1 MRGHDG
7 LTVLLISTGTV
18 LFAGCAGQQRSGPQA
33 VVLCIADA
41 DAADAMRAAQAV
53 LGRMCFT
60 IEKADANLGIIRT
73 QPLPGGQFF
82 ELWRS
87 DNASFL
93 HTAEANLHTIRRWVE
108 LRFRPDQGRLCI
120 DCTVHIQ
127 RLSLPGNEVASVS
140 QAYLIHL
147 RSTRD
152 MQTFSLTPRQKA
164 EMAWIDSDND
174 ELLAA
179 EILKRIKQ
187 RVTQRPM
194 EEAS

>member
-1 MRGHDG
+1 MHRLDG
-7 LTVLLISTGTV
+7 LTVLLISTSTV
-18 LFAGCAGQQRSGPQA
+18 FFAGCARQRLSAPQGEP
-33 VVLCIADA
+33 LCIADA
-41 DAADAMRAAQAV
+41 DAADAMRVAQAV

-60 IEKADANLGIIRT
+60 IEKADPNLGIIRT
-73 QPLPGGQFF
+73 APLPGGQFF

-87 DNASFL
+87 DNASL
-93 HTAEANLHTIRRWVE
+93 LRAAEANLHAIRRWIE
-108 LRFRPDQGRLCI
+108 LRFRRDQGRLCI
-120 DCTVHIQ
+120 DCTVRVQ

-140 QAYLIHL
+140 QAYLMHS
-147 RSTRD
+147 RSTPD

-179 EILKRIKQ
+179 EILRRIAQ
-187 RVTQRPM
+187 RLAQRSV